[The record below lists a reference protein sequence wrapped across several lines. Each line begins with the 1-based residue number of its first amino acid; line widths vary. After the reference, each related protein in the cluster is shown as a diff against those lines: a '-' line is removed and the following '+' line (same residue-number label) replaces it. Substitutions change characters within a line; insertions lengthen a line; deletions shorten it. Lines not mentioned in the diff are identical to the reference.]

1 LNKNVLT
8 EYQKM
13 VFESAINEYKKKQ
26 IDDGNYVLLRDSV
39 AIKSLPQRHNVPTH
53 NTKMAYYRAW
63 QGIAKKK
70 AYITD
75 KADLIRYGKM
85 YDIPNLDKEFET
97 SGIKCNF
104 IDCLQ
109 VFDAKN
115 DEHIYK
121 ITFDR
126 FILEKWLKNESAI

>member
-1 LNKNVLT
+1 MNKNVLT
-8 EYQKM
+8 DYQKM
-13 VFESAINEYKKKQ
+13 VFESAINEYRKKQ

-70 AYITD
+70 VLIKS
-75 KADLIRYGKM
+75 KADLIRYGEM
-85 YDIPNLDKEFET
+85 YDIPNLDKEFEM

-104 IDCLQ
+104 IALLQ